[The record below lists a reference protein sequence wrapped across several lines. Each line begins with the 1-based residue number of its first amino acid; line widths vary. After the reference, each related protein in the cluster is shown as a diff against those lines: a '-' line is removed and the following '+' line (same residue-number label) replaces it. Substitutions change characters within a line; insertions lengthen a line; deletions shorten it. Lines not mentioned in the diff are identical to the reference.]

1 MRRRPVRGFVM
12 MPPPTVHP
20 GCAVAI
26 SRSREYCICAHL
38 VRKNQ
43 SSPKTLSQQSIG
55 NKRGFVFRLRSRFL
69 LASSDTHHG

>member
-12 MPPPTVHP
+12 MPPHTVHP

-26 SRSREYCICAHL
+26 SRSREYCMRAP
-38 VRKNQ
+38 RKKINRL
-43 SSPKTLSQQSIG
+43 PRLSLSQSIG
-55 NKRGFVFRLRSRFL
+55 NKRAVLFFVCAVAL